1 VKVGTFCVV
10 LNLCLNLLFMKPLAH
25 IGPALATSLAAMTN
39 VLLLGA
45 ILVRRGQFRPDRLLY
60 RRTAA
65 MIGASILMAIILWL
79 ARTWLFPEA
88 TLPHMHTAHR
98 FAALAALIAA
108 GMLSY
113 GLAAQLLG
121 AYDLRE
127 AARMMRRR
135 RSRPAQSTPPTKA

>member
-1 VKVGTFCVV
+1 MPVKVGTFCVA

-25 IGPALATSLAAMTN
+25 MGPALATSLAAMAN
-39 VLLLGA
+39 VLLLGF

-60 RRTAA
+60 RRVTA
-65 MIGASILMAIILWL
+65 MIGASLIMAAVLWL
-79 ARTWLFPEA
+79 ANAWLVPA
-88 TLPHMHTAHR
+88 ALVPRMHTLHR
-98 FAALAALIAA
+98 FGALGVLIGA

-113 GLAAQLLG
+113 GIAAQLLG

-135 RSRPAQSTPPTKA
+135 RSRPATRTKA